1 MVSSLQLLR
10 GQVYESRDNR
20 PGAADCYKEAV
31 RTDLTC
37 VEAMTSLTSHQM
49 LTLEE
54 ERDLVQSLASQP
66 RRELSQLVTYLYS
79 GSLKKYSEVKLTSLP
94 SLGLVSMDT
103 EKWSEMLGDNSDV
116 RVSELERLYYNCDY
130 HTALRLSSAI
140 LKTDPHHPACLPIY
154 VYFILFLFFPLHN
167 QQEI

>member
-1 MVSSLQLLR
+1 
-10 GQVYESRDNR
+10 
-20 PGAADCYKEAV
+20 
-31 RTDLTC
+31 
-37 VEAMTSLTSHQM
+37 MTS

-66 RRELSQLVTYLYS
+66 RTELSQLVTFLYG

-94 SLGLVSMDT
+94 LGLVTTDT

-130 HTALRLSSAI
+130 HAALRLSSAI
-140 LKTDPHHPACLPIY
+140 LKADPHHPACLPIH
-154 VYFILFLFFPLHN
+154 VALLVELEKTSDLFKLSHSLVDLFP
-167 QQEI
+167 EWCVAWYAVGRSRAVK